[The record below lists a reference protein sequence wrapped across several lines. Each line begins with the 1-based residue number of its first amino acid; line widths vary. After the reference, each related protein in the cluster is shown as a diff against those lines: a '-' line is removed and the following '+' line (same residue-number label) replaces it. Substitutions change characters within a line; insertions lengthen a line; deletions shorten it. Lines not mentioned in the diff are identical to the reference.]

1 MDDVKT
7 VIRDVKNNKYAGGEI
22 IIQILKESEFTFGM
36 LANYINQSTEIGC
49 SPDSIK
55 AANVTPIF
63 KKDDPLDKANYR
75 PVSILPL
82 ISKVCERLICNQ
94 LSEYSESFLSHILC
108 GFRKAHSTQHALF
121 KLLESW
127 QKDLDNGGFVDTR
140 FQFLNMILETCWIGL
155 KLIL

>member
-108 GFRKAHSTQHALF
+108 GFRKAHST
-121 KLLESW
+121 
-127 QKDLDNGGFVDTR
+127 
-140 FQFLNMILETCWIGL
+140 
-155 KLIL
+155 